1 MRQECHLDARGC
13 VGSTSRHFLL
23 YDWATIALR
32 FLVIVRAAI
41 AAEILR
47 RGEILRGIGRAVPLE
62 LREVQIAGGGHASSP
77 SERRRAA
84 VSFVICCRITPASPS
99 VSHHRSSPPCAAI
112 IVRSA
117 LTSCG

>member
-62 LREVQIAGGGHASSP
+62 LREGQIAGGGHAASP
-77 SERRRAA
+77 SERRRARMSRKPWLFSGMRP
-84 VSFVICCRITPASPS
+84 SFTNCPRLSIP
-99 VSHHRSSPPCAAI
+99 
-112 IVRSA
+112 
-117 LTSCG
+117 